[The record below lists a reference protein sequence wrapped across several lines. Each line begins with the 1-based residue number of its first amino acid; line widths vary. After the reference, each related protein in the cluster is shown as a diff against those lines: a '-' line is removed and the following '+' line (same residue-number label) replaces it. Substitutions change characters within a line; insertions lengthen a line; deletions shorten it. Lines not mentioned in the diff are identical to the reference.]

1 VIGQRA
7 KNKRK
12 SRKGR
17 AEGEEQRE
25 GVLGILRF
33 VWERLSLWEE
43 VGGRMM
49 ESFCFLS
56 A

>member
-1 VIGQRA
+1 MIGQRA

-17 AEGEEQRE
+17 AEGEEQRG
-25 GVLGILRF
+25 GVIGILRF
-33 VWERLSLWEE
+33 VRERLSLCEE
-43 VGGRMM
+43 VGGQMM

-56 A
+56 S